1 MTECACL
8 FYELDLEAQAEG
20 EKLFGAYEDCLS
32 PEQRAAEAAWLAAQP
47 EPDGPDPFAKC
58 GPYCRH
64 LNSGRGF
71 PGEYVYHCAAPGNE
85 HVIHYEFRESE
96 II

>member
-8 FYELDLEAQAEG
+8 FYDPDLAAQAEG
-20 EKLFGAYEDCLS
+20 ERLAAEYETSLS
-32 PEQRAAEAAWLAAQP
+32 PEQRAAEAAWLAANVQDA
-47 EPDGPDPFAKC
+47 EPDPFAKC

-64 LNSGRGF
+64 LKSGKGF
-71 PGEYVYHCAAPGNE
+71 PGEHVNYCAAPGNE